1 MKCDYW
7 FDDKHKPEQC
17 KNVAI
22 WNLKID
28 KKGLSGWENDKAKF
42 VIVVKPQ
49 WMVWLVKWVSP
60 SLLYIKVIPK
70 RY

>member
-1 MKCDYW
+1 MKCDCW

-42 VIVVKPQ
+42 CNNCKTSVEGVASK
-49 WMVWLVKWVSP
+49 MGFAFSA
-60 SLLYIKVIPK
+60 LY
-70 RY
+70 